1 MFFPQRPRRLSR
13 GQERQPRDKV
23 FTCIYIFFAC
33 MWEIRQSKVNM
44 FSPACLR
51 SSAPPPTT
59 ASAPSASPTTQT
71 WCDYTLNPHIN
82 VSKIQT
88 NYFFEKICVPP
99 GHDAGGQPR
108 APPHYRRGI
117 RPLRRDGPG
126 EGGGHHGLRAG
137 VISKKKCKC
146 LFPTFFMLRIIYTRV
161 PRTLAGWPVRRGR

>member
-88 NYFFEKICVPP
+88 NYFFLKKYAPLQGMMRVVSP
-99 GHDAGGQPR
+99 GHRRTTDAEYARSVEMARERGADIMVFGQ
-108 APPHYRRGI
+108 
-117 RPLRRDGPG
+117 
-126 EGGGHHGLRAG
+126 
-137 VISKKKCKC
+137 V
-146 LFPTFFMLRIIYTRV
+146 
-161 PRTLAGWPVRRGR
+161 